1 MSRRNRR
8 NRRGPAKRKAD
19 ESLMDFYLRNRAAVD
34 TSIDADVAR
43 SCTSKQQ
50 YASEGQARAIATMQ
64 GMSGSLFTYHCR
76 YCEFWHLTRR
86 PITGRPEI
94 IDE

>member
-1 MSRRNRR
+1 
-8 NRRGPAKRKAD
+8 
-19 ESLMDFYLRNRAAVD
+19 MDFYLRNRANID
-34 TSIDADVAR
+34 TSIDRDVER

-50 YASEGQARAIATMQ
+50 YATEAEARAIATMQ

-86 PITGRPEI
+86 PTTGGPPEV
-94 IDE
+94 IDM